1 MRTFLRLGLIGI
13 GALTVIS
20 AAVNIAAT
28 WRLIDAAEEQSLG
41 ISRGEFLVTYGV
53 VGLVGVALSVIG
65 FRLKK

>member
-1 MRTFLRLGLIGI
+1 MRNFLRLGLLGI
-13 GALTVIS
+13 GALAVLS

-41 ISRGEFLVTYGV
+41 ISRGEFMVTYGV
-53 VGLVGVALSVIG
+53 IGLVGAALVLAG